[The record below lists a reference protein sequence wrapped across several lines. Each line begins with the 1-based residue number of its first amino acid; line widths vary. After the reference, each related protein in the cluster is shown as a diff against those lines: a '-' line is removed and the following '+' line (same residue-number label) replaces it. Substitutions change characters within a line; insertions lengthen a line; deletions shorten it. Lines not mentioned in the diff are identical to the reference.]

1 MLISGSLSRSVI
13 EMRQPAKSIK
23 RFLSESDDLD
33 ATVWG
38 FRVRVAGRKASGV
51 CVTLSM
57 ESTQAVFGSVRLDF
71 QVVGDGFAVLP
82 VAEDHFVFGVFELK
96 TPQHGE

>member
-1 MLISGSLSRSVI
+1 M
-13 EMRQPAKSIK
+13 
-23 RFLSESDDLD
+23 ESDDLD
-33 ATVWG
+33 AATWG

-51 CVTLSM
+51 GVTLSM
-57 ESTQAVFGSVRLDF
+57 ESAQAVFGSVRFYIDVF
-71 QVVGDGFAVLP
+71 RDGFAVLP

>member
-1 MLISGSLSRSVI
+1 MP
-13 EMRQPAKSIK
+13 PAVDPK
-23 RFLSESDDLD
+23 RP
-33 ATVWG
+33 
-38 FRVRVAGRKASGV
+38 RVAIRPSSSAVGGFWVRAARGKASGV

-57 ESTQAVFGSVRLDF
+57 EGAEVVLGAVGRDF
-71 QVVGDGFAVLP
+71 QVVGDDFAVLP

>member
-1 MLISGSLSRSVI
+1 V
-13 EMRQPAKSIK
+13 
-23 RFLSESDDLD
+23 D
-33 ATVWG
+33 AATWG

-57 ESTQAVFGSVRLDF
+57 EGAEVVLGAVGLDF
-71 QVVGDGFAVLP
+71 QVVGDDFAVLP

-96 TPQHGE
+96 TPQHVE